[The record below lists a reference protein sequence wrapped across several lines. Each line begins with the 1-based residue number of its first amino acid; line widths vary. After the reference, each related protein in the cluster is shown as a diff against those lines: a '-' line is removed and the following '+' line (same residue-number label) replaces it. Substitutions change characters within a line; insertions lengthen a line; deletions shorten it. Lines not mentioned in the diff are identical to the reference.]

1 MDIKF
6 VENSLI
12 SIVNNPVACIK
23 ALNKELPLP
32 NIIMPAMDILHWD
45 NIATFKGWKVQLNRT
60 NHHARIVNDCNI
72 RLAWGTAK
80 DVYSALQAISNI

>member
-60 NHHARIVNDCNI
+60 NQHARIVNDCNI

>member
-32 NIIMPAMDILHWD
+32 NIIMRAMDILHWD

-60 NHHARIVNDCNI
+60 NQHARIVNDCNI

>member
-6 VENSLI
+6 VEKSLI
-12 SIVNNPVACIK
+12 NIVNNPVACIK

-60 NHHARIVNDCNI
+60 NQHARIVNDCNI

-80 DVYSALQAISNI
+80 DVYSALQAISNL

>member
-12 SIVNNPVACIK
+12 SIVNNPVACIN

-60 NHHARIVNDCNI
+60 NQHARIVNDCNI